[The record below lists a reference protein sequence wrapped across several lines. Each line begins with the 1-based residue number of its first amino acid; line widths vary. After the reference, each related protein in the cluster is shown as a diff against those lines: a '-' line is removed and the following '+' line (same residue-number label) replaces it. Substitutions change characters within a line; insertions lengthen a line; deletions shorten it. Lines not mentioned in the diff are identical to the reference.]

1 MIIMKWEK
9 DGSMEKDWL
18 ALQDIKQNQPSPAF
32 DIIIFVRMHSFPQFK
47 ALH

>member
-18 ALQDIKQNQPSPAF
+18 ALQDIKQNQSSPAF
-32 DIIIFVRMHSFPQFK
+32 DIICK
-47 ALH
+47 NALISTI